1 MSVRVGEARLQTK
14 AGNMNSTQALE
25 QHSTV
30 NAEGGMRL
38 EFSDSQK
45 QARQE
50 FRSFATSKVAPFA
63 GEWDRQGRLP
73 KEIIQELRQ
82 RCYLGAPLPR
92 QVGGQ
97 GMDAISY
104 GLLTEELGR
113 GCSAVRTVLTVH
125 DMVAVAVWRWGNRR
139 LKQEVVPRM
148 TSGELLCALALSEPG
163 VGSDAKSVQTEARLQ
178 AGHYLLN
185 GRKKWIS
192 FGQIAD
198 LFLVFARCEGQLAAF
213 LVPADASGFSR
224 QPIQGLLGSRA
235 TMLAELSFEE
245 CRIPEDHLVGRVGFG
260 LSHIGATA
268 LEQGRYSVA
277 WGSVGIAQ
285 ACLDASSDYTARRE
299 QFGRPVGEHQ
309 LVRRMMTEMIV
320 NTRAARLLCCRA
332 GWLRQNGDPGAAMET
347 MVAKYYAS
355 RTARQAAA
363 DAVQLHGANGV
374 TDDYPVA
381 RYLRDA
387 TVMEIIE
394 GSTQIQQ
401 ISIAKY
407 PPAEL

>member
-1 MSVRVGEARLQTK
+1 MS
-14 AGNMNSTQALE
+14 STQVLE
-25 QHSTV
+25 QSSDAGV
-30 NAEGGMRL
+30 EIGMCP
-38 EFSDSQK
+38 EFSQSQK

-50 FRSFATSKVAPFA
+50 FRKFVSQQVAPYA
-63 GEWDRQGRLP
+63 GDWDREGRLP
-73 KEIIQELRQ
+73 QGIIEQLRQ
-82 RCYLGAPLPR
+82 RGYLGAPLPP

-97 GMDAISY
+97 GMEAITY

-125 DMVAVAVWRWGNRR
+125 DMVAVTVWRWGNRR
-139 LKQEVVPRM
+139 LKQELAPRM
-148 TSGELLCALALSEPG
+148 TSGEILCALALSEPE
-163 VGSDAKSVQTEARLQ
+163 VGSDAKAVQTKARLED
-178 AGHYLLN
+178 GHYLLN
-185 GRKKWIS
+185 GHKKWIT

-198 LFLVFARCEGQLAAF
+198 LFMVFARCEDQMAAF
-213 LVPADASGFSR
+213 LVPSDAPGLSR
-224 QPIQGLLGSRA
+224 QPIQDLLGSRA
-235 TMLAELSFEE
+235 TMLAELRLEE
-245 CRIPEDHLVGRVGFG
+245 CRIPEDYLVGRVGFG
-260 LSHIGATA
+260 FSHVGSTA

-285 ACLDASSDYTARRE
+285 ACLDACSDYTAKRE
-299 QFGRPVGEHQ
+299 QFGRPIGEHQ
-309 LVRRMMTEMIV
+309 LVRRKLTEMIV
-320 NTRAARLLCCRA
+320 NTRASRLLCCRA
-332 GWLRQNGDPGAAMET
+332 GWLRQNRDPGAAVET
-347 MVAKYYAS
+347 MVAKYHAS

-363 DAVQLHGANGV
+363 DAVQLHGANGL
-374 TDDYPVA
+374 TGEYPVA